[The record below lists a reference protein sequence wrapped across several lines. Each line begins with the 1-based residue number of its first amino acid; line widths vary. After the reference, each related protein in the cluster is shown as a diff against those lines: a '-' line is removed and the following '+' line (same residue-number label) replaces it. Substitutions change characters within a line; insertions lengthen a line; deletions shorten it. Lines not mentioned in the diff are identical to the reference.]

1 MRASAPLTSC
11 LLASLSLLLAACS
24 AIGPDYQRPALPD
37 LPAQWKDQGSWQ
49 AARPADQLPKQS
61 WWQLFGDETLNQ
73 LEQDCIAHNAT
84 LAQALARLQQAQALA
99 GSHAAATLPSVGAG
113 MSASRS
119 RISADRPL
127 SNYNSPNSST
137 IQNDYKPTL
146 SVSYEFDWLGRVRRD
161 VESANASAEQSRAD
175 SENVRLLLTA
185 QLASAYFQLR
195 QLDEESHLLQ
205 ASIGLQ
211 EKVLHLTQVRHQ
223 EGLDNASALATQ
235 QAALQAAQAQLSLLG
250 NQRQQQQDLLATLS
264 GQPAPALSLSPGS
277 LPTQL
282 PAIAGGQPTQLLE
295 RRPDIAA
302 AERAM
307 AAANAQIGVAKAA
320 WFPQLTLSPSYIGY
334 ESAQLA
340 KLISAPALVWA
351 LGLQASQTLFDNGKT
366 RAGVNYAEAG
376 YQAAAASYRQTV
388 LQAMQESQD
397 ALSTLHGLSE
407 AGTRQQQ
414 AVDSQRKAYELS
426 LLRYREGLDNAL
438 TLAINQQNLLAAQ
451 RLQSQLRG
459 SQFVWSV
466 NLLKALGGGWQAS
479 ATN

>member
-1 MRASAPLTSC
+1 MHAPSPLTAG
-11 LLASLSLLLAACS
+11 LLTSLSLLLAACS
-24 AIGPDYQRPALPD
+24 AIGPDYQRPAQPD
-37 LPAQWKDQGSWQ
+37 LPTQWKDQGTWQ
-49 AARPADQLPKQS
+49 AARPADQLPKQA
-61 WWQLFGDETLNQ
+61 WWQQFGDATLNR

-84 LAQALARLQQAQALA
+84 LAQALARLQQAQAQA
-99 GSHAAATLPSVGAG
+99 GLHAAATLPSVGVG

-161 VESANASAEQSRAD
+161 VESASASAEQSRAD

-195 QLDEESHLLQ
+195 QLDEESTLLRQ
-205 ASIGLQ
+205 SISLQ
-211 EKVLHLTQVRHQ
+211 EKVLQLTRVRHQ

-250 NQRQQQQDLLATLS
+250 NQRRQQEDLLATLS
-264 GQPAPALSLSPGS
+264 GQPAAAFSLSQGS
-277 LPTQL
+277 LPAQL
-282 PAIAGGQPTQLLE
+282 PAIGGGLPAQLLE

-320 WFPQLTLSPSYIGY
+320 WFPQLNLNPGYVGY
-334 ESAQLA
+334 ESNRLGN
-340 KLISAPALVWA
+340 LVSAPALIWS
-351 LGLQASQTLFDNGKT
+351 LGLQASQMLFDNGKT
-366 RAGVNYAEAG
+366 QAAVRYAEAG
-376 YQAAAASYRQTV
+376 YQATTASYRQTV
-388 LQAMQESQD
+388 LQAIQESQD

-407 AGTRQQQ
+407 ANASQQQ

-466 NLLKALGGGWQAS
+466 SLLKALGGDWQATT
-479 ATN
+479 AN